1 MGPPGAFSIHNCI
14 NIGNVFNL
22 GMAAVGAMNMAEE
35 TVLSTVFRLL
45 ENRVTPLVWLC
56 SFCTFFIIRR
66 AGNTHLSTNEKQ
78 KWKCWAERSVMRA
91 LQTALIVDTTLYPHK
106 Q

>member
-45 ENRVTPLVWLC
+45 ENRVTPLV
-56 SFCTFFIIRR
+56 
-66 AGNTHLSTNEKQ
+66 
-78 KWKCWAERSVMRA
+78 
-91 LQTALIVDTTLYPHK
+91 
-106 Q
+106 